1 MKSVFSETGPN
12 SILAISDNNIT
23 LLPIFLTGNCF
34 IELISLYDLS
44 KLSVRSI
51 LLASSVPA
59 GRLIF
64 SARIAFS
71 TSLIVRSFAASLIGS
86 THTLMLNSL
95 NPPTLILPT
104 FLTLEN

>member
-1 MKSVFSETGPN
+1 MLATSDNKIILLSVFL
-12 SILAISDNNIT
+12 I
-23 LLPIFLTGNCF
+23 GNCL

-51 LLASSVPA
+51 LSASRVPA

-64 SARIAFS
+64 SPRIAVS
-71 TSLIVRSFAASLIGS
+71 TSLIVISFAANFMGS
-86 THTLMLNSL
+86 TQTLILNSL

-104 FLTLEN
+104 FFTLEN